1 MMLIVLRID
10 YIDFTVAGGA
20 LIMARE
26 DLPNADPEVDV
37 ILGQQVA

>member
-1 MMLIVLRID
+1 MMLMVIRMD
-10 YIDFTVAGGA
+10 YVDFTVAGGA
-20 LIMARE
+20 LIMARD